1 MNTYRSV
8 LVCVTQQKSCER
20 LIEAGARLKKD
31 DGNLFVIHVSKENW
45 NFVDNAKD
53 GEALEYLFS
62 LAKSHGADLTILN
75 SDKIPETI
83 AQFAQHYEIEIIVT
97 GESPKGKGNTVI
109 KRLQNLL
116 DNTNTELMIIPNACK

>member
-97 GESPKGKGNTVI
+97 GESPKGKGNTFI

>member
-20 LIEAGARLKKD
+20 LIKAGSELVKE
-31 DGNLFVIHVSKENW
+31 DGNLFVIHVSKDNW
-45 NFVDNAKD
+45 NFVDNATD

-62 LAKSHGADLTILN
+62 LARSFGADLTILN

-83 AQFAQHYEIEIIVT
+83 AQFAQHYEIELIVT
-97 GESPKGKGNTVI
+97 GESPKGKGNSFI
-109 KRLQNLL
+109 KRLQKLL
-116 DNTNTELMIIPNACK
+116 NNTNTELLVIPNACN

>member
-20 LIEAGARLKKD
+20 LIKAGAELVKE
-31 DGNLFVIHVSKENW
+31 DGNLFVIHVSKDNW
-45 NFVDNAKD
+45 NFVDNATD

-62 LAKSHGADLTILN
+62 LARSFGADLTILN

-83 AQFAQHYEIEIIVT
+83 AQFAQHYEIELIVT
-97 GESPKGKGNTVI
+97 GESPKGKGNSFI
-109 KRLQNLL
+109 KRLQKLL
-116 DNTNTELMIIPNACK
+116 NNTNTELLVIPNACN